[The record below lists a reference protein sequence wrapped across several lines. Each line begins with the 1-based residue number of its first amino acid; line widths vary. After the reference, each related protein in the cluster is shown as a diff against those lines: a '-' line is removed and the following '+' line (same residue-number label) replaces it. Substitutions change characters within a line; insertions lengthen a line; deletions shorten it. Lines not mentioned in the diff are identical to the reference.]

1 MQRLAED
8 NKKISQLEIVNDA
21 LMKEMT
27 DKDSQLNQAKQII
40 GQKQQEIHS
49 VQKQHSTTQSIL
61 LKLQQSKQ
69 NQMSFLGKINKGA

>member
-8 NKKISQLEIVNDA
+8 NKKISQFEILNDS
-21 LMKEMT
+21 LKKELL
-27 DKDSQLNQAKQII
+27 DKDLQLNQAKQII

-61 LKLQQSKQ
+61 LKLQ
-69 NQMSFLGKINKGA
+69 